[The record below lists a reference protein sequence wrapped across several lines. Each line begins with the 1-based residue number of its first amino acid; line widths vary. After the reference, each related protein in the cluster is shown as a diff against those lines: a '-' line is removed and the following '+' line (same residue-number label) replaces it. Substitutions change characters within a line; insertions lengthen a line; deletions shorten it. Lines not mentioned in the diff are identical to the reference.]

1 MAKNSFLGSSNP
13 MLKEDSFKNE
23 ATANGTIIER
33 VNGDTMTVSGAVN
46 KTLLLFSLLLITTA
60 LSYFMATTFLMWTGM
75 IGGLVAVL
83 VASFKPHTSP
93 IAAPV
98 YALFEGLFVGSVSF
112 FFASAYDGI
121 VMQAVALTFG
131 TLLMMLL
138 IYKSGLIKVTE
149 KFRMGVVMATGA
161 IMIFYVI
168 AWIMSMFGATMPL
181 LHDNGVMGIG
191 LSVVILGVAALN
203 LLLDFDMFERGERE
217 GAPVYMEW
225 FAGMGLLVT
234 LVWLYIEFLR
244 LLSKLR
250 D

>member
-1 MAKNSFLGSSNP
+1 MAKNSFLESSNP
-13 MLKEDSFKNE
+13 LLKEETFTQRDRDGN
-23 ATANGTIIER
+23 IINR
-33 VNGDTMTVSGAVN
+33 IHGDTMTVSGAVN

-60 LSYFMATTFLMWTGM
+60 ISYFMATSFLLWTGM
-75 IGGLVAVL
+75 IGGLIAVV
-83 VASFKPHTSP
+83 VASFKPHLSP
-93 IAAPV
+93 YAAPA
-98 YALFEGLFVGSVSF
+98 YALLEGLFIGSISF

-138 IYKSGLIKVTE
+138 LYKSGLIKVTQ
-149 KFRMGVVMATGA
+149 KFRSGVMMATGA
-161 IMIFYVI
+161 IFIFYI
-168 AWIMSMFGATMPL
+168 ISWIMSMFGATMPL
-181 LHDNGVMGIG
+181 LHDNGIMGIG

-217 GAPVYMEW
+217 GAPAYMEW